1 VQSISIFHF
10 GVPLAKTILV
20 VDDSDIIRLLATR
33 TLRGVGYE
41 VIEAVD
47 GKAALALL
55 DGRSVSMVVTDFSM
69 PVMNGI
75 EFVKAVRAL
84 PNYQRMPVLMLT
96 VADEDEVLERGKNA
110 GVDAWMTKPFQP
122 PALVNAVAKLC
133 R

>member
-1 VQSISIFHF
+1 
-10 GVPLAKTILV
+10 
-20 VDDSDIIRLLATR
+20 
-33 TLRGVGYE
+33 
-41 VIEAVD
+41 
-47 GKAALALL
+47 
-55 DGRSVSMVVTDFSM
+55 MVVTDFSM

-84 PNYQRMPVLMLT
+84 PYYQRMPVLMLT